1 MEQLTDRL
9 IAALESL
16 GLLGGEDSD
25 AAYDRSTEPVYAAQ
39 ELEQR

>member
-16 GLLGGEDSD
+16 GLLGGADLD
-25 AAYDRSTEPVYAAQ
+25 LAYDRSAEPMHADH
-39 ELEQR
+39 ELEPR